1 MDTEANGSELMV
13 LVRNLVGIQAQ
24 RLRLRSHGF
33 KKEFD
38 RNLDLEANASD
49 LMVLVR
55 SLIGL

>member
-38 RNLDLEANASD
+38 RNLDLEAKSSD
-49 LMVLVR
+49 LMVLIRNFVG
-55 SLIGL
+55 I